1 MLHRLLPALLPG
13 WRFFDQIGPSPRLD
27 YACLPPG
34 APLVTANWL
43 PFCPPPARPGVSR
56 LLLGLLWNP
65 DWNEHLYV
73 TRCAER
79 VLEGETGFPLAELRR
94 RVDAAARAG
103 RLYPPGTPE
112 PAQLSY
118 RIRAVLREDEQIVER
133 VVFVDTPW
141 VPGTVPPA

>member
-13 WRFFDQIGPSPRLD
+13 WRFFDQIGPSPRVD
-27 YACLPPG
+27 YAQLPPG
-34 APLVTANWL
+34 ATPTDAIWR
-43 PFCPPPARPGVSR
+43 PFNPPPARLGPPR

-65 DWNEHLYV
+65 DWNEHLYL

-79 VLEGETGFPLAELRR
+79 VLEGEVGFPIEELRR

-103 RLYPPGTPE
+103 RLYPKGSPQ
-112 PAQLSY
+112 PAHLSY
-118 RIRAVLREDEQIVER
+118 RIRAVLREDGQLVER
-133 VVFVDTPW
+133 VVFIDTPW